1 MDCKEVHLKIQGWL
15 QERLKE
21 SNQRGFVIGVSGGI
35 DSALVSTLC
44 ASTGFP
50 TFVISLPINQEA
62 KQLQRANKHIQ
73 WLKDKY
79 GCVVSHEIDLTEI
92 TDCFEKTLQ
101 NKQINSELVSVNLRS
116 RLRMVA
122 LYAMANQTKLLVAGT
137 GNKIEDFAVGFFTK
151 GGDGCCDISP
161 IGDLLKSEVRQLAA
175 FLGVDSEIVNAVPT
189 DGLWGDNRSDEE
201 QLGATYDELEWA
213 LNYYETLKIVKPY
226 GIDLDKLP
234 QGFSVESIVLTQPD
248 LTERQKEVF
257 SIFTQRH
264 FANKHKMEMPP
275 ICYLQR

>member
-1 MDCKEVHLKIQGWL
+1 MDCNEVNLKIQGWL
-15 QERLKE
+15 QERIETSK
-21 SNQRGFVIGVSGGI
+21 QIGFVVGVSGGI
-35 DSALVSTLC
+35 DSALVSALC

-50 TFVISLPINQEA
+50 TFVLSLPINQEI

-73 WLKDKY
+73 WLKDTY
-79 GCVVSHEIDLTEI
+79 GCVISKEIDLTEV

-101 NKQINSELVSVNLRS
+101 KEQINSELVSVNLRS

-122 LYAMANQTKLLVAGT
+122 LYAMANQNKLLVAGT
-137 GNKIEDFAVGFFTK
+137 GNRIEDFAVGFFTK

-161 IGDLLKSEVRQLAA
+161 IGDLLKSEVRQLSS
-175 FLGVDSEIVNAVPT
+175 FLGIDSEIVNAVPT

-201 QLGATYDELEWA
+201 QIGATYDELEWA
-213 LNYYETLKIVKPY
+213 LNYYETFKIVKPC
-226 GIDLDKLP
+226 GIDLDNLP
-234 QGFSVESIVLTQPD
+234 QGFSVESILLTQPD

-275 ICYLQR
+275 ICYLRR